1 MSILS
6 IINTSSLG
14 VLTVLTVIWYIVKLL
29 FFCCTPPP
37 KNTPAHI
44 PQKEII
50 ITCITLYIV
59 LSIDKSV
66 HFFIIN
72 YIGLMITSIF
82 QNFFVNYKMAGWFW
96 PFLDCIDLLE
106 KKSSVLNILYTGKI
120 FTPVLFSSLSPLFS
134 VGEFKTW
141 QIPMSQ
147 IINL

>member
-44 PQKEII
+44 PQKEI
-50 ITCITLYIV
+50 TCITLYIV
-59 LSIDKSV
+59 LSINKSV

-72 YIGLMITSIF
+72 FIELMIKSIF
-82 QNFFVNYKMAGWFW
+82 QNFFVNYKMAGWLW
-96 PFLDCIDLLE
+96 PFLDSIDLLE

-120 FTPVLFSSLSPLFS
+120 FAPVLFSPLSPLFS
-134 VGEFKTW
+134 GGEYKTW